1 MKLNS
6 YISYIFIFS
15 LSLFISQ
22 VISFS
27 HNNKFLS
34 FKEESFSKEY
44 INLVNYI
51 IKNGGYISPKI
62 TINEISQTN
71 RYILAKDNIKKN
83 EKILFIPE
91 ITLISKLHI
100 EVFKKCIDAYG
111 LVEDHDY
118 DCIVYFMTIDKYNT
132 SSIFKPY
139 YDYLPKIDKNDFIIS
154 LTEEEQEKYNETGLL
169 DGIQSFYHFLNVA
182 LEPVQEKLKIFA
194 EKNKISY
201 EQILEDFFINFI
213 MVGTRNFGRPDYIAD
228 FSTMVPYL
236 DLINHSDKNNTFW
249 FYDHNKEGYFLIA
262 DRDIKKNEEI
272 TDSYGRYC
280 NSYLYKTYGFVIPG
294 NIYNDRLYV
303 KINNNIMRLDLDFF
317 DDSIYHIFDKQDYN
331 KVDFNEMKNNV
342 LEILYE
348 KKKYFEN
355 LKPERFALKIIF
367 KKYIDILNEYIK
379 KIKSISL
386 SYIKN
391 YHK

>member
-1 MKLNS
+1 
-6 YISYIFIFS
+6 
-15 LSLFISQ
+15 
-22 VISFS
+22 
-27 HNNKFLS
+27 
-34 FKEESFSKEY
+34 
-44 INLVNYI
+44 
-51 IKNGGYISPKI
+51 
-62 TINEISQTN
+62 
-71 RYILAKDNIKKN
+71 
-83 EKILFIPE
+83 
-91 ITLISKLHI
+91 
-100 EVFKKCIDAYG
+100 
-111 LVEDHDY
+111 
-118 DCIVYFMTIDKYNT
+118 
-132 SSIFKPY
+132 
-139 YDYLPKIDKNDFIIS
+139 
-154 LTEEEQEKYNETGLL
+154 
-169 DGIQSFYHFLNVA
+169 
-182 LEPVQEKLKIFA
+182 
-194 EKNKISY
+194 
-201 EQILEDFFINFI
+201 

-249 FYDHNKEGYFLIA
+249 FYAHNKEGYFLIA

-317 DDSIYHIFDKQDYN
+317 DDSIYYIFDKQDYN

-342 LEILYE
+342 LDILYE

-367 KKYIDILNEYIK
+367 KEYIDILNKYIQ

>member
-6 YISYIFIFS
+6 FISYIFIFF

-154 LTEEEQEKYNETGLL
+154 LTEEEQKKYNETGLL
-169 DGIQSFYHFLNVA
+169 DGIQNFYHFLNIS

-194 EKNKISY
+194 EKNKI
-201 EQILEDFFINFI
+201 N
-213 MVGTRNFGRPDYIAD
+213 
-228 FSTMVPYL
+228 
-236 DLINHSDKNNTFW
+236 
-249 FYDHNKEGYFLIA
+249 
-262 DRDIKKNEEI
+262 
-272 TDSYGRYC
+272 YG
-280 NSYLYKTYGFVIPG
+280 
-294 NIYNDRLYV
+294 
-303 KINNNIMRLDLDFF
+303 
-317 DDSIYHIFDKQDYN
+317 
-331 KVDFNEMKNNV
+331 
-342 LEILYE
+342 
-348 KKKYFEN
+348 
-355 LKPERFALKIIF
+355 
-367 KKYIDILNEYIK
+367 
-379 KIKSISL
+379 
-386 SYIKN
+386 
-391 YHK
+391 